1 MTYDHA
7 TRTARVITSRG
18 TAKVRNVERAAS
30 PVVAVGQV
38 DGRRWSTL
46 EGVATVRYDA
56 EAVRDAEARYTA
68 RYRRPRANPERVV
81 VEIAVRRFLGTVRP
95 GREPPGPDAAD
106 RASLG
111 AGRGAPAEPAGPP
124 GDGADVPGQR
134 RTSRERTTS
143 VSRSTPK
150 ATMKAICSRKAS
162 GITPRA
168 AKVAASTTPAR

>member
-1 MTYDHA
+1 MDTDRRSDDDAEFTAFWQERRVCFLSTPRADGTPHLVPVGVTYDHA

-56 EAVRDAEARYTA
+56 EAVRDAEARYAA

-95 GREPPGPDAAD
+95 GAGTA
-106 RASLG
+106 G
-111 AGRGAPAEPAGPP
+111 A
-124 GDGADVPGQR
+124 
-134 RTSRERTTS
+134 
-143 VSRSTPK
+143 
-150 ATMKAICSRKAS
+150 
-162 GITPRA
+162 
-168 AKVAASTTPAR
+168 

>member
-1 MTYDHA
+1 MDTDRRPDDDAEFTAFWQERRVCFLSTPRADGTPHLVPVGVTYDHA

-56 EAVRDAEARYTA
+56 EAVREAEARYAA

-95 GREPPGPDAAD
+95 GAGTA
-106 RASLG
+106 G
-111 AGRGAPAEPAGPP
+111 A
-124 GDGADVPGQR
+124 
-134 RTSRERTTS
+134 
-143 VSRSTPK
+143 
-150 ATMKAICSRKAS
+150 
-162 GITPRA
+162 
-168 AKVAASTTPAR
+168 

>member
-1 MTYDHA
+1 MDTDRRPDDDAEFTAFWQERRVCFLSTPRADGTPHLVPVGVTYDHA

-56 EAVRDAEARYTA
+56 EAVRDAEARYAA

-81 VEIAVRRFLGTVRP
+81 VEIEVRRFLGTVRP
-95 GREPPGPDAAD
+95 GAGTA
-106 RASLG
+106 G
-111 AGRGAPAEPAGPP
+111 A
-124 GDGADVPGQR
+124 
-134 RTSRERTTS
+134 
-143 VSRSTPK
+143 
-150 ATMKAICSRKAS
+150 
-162 GITPRA
+162 
-168 AKVAASTTPAR
+168 

>member
-1 MTYDHA
+1 MDTDRRPDDDAEFTAFWQERRVCFLSTPRADGTPHLVPVGVTYDHA

-56 EAVRDAEARYTA
+56 EAVRDAEARYAA

-95 GREPPGPDAAD
+95 GAGTA
-106 RASLG
+106 G
-111 AGRGAPAEPAGPP
+111 A
-124 GDGADVPGQR
+124 
-134 RTSRERTTS
+134 
-143 VSRSTPK
+143 
-150 ATMKAICSRKAS
+150 
-162 GITPRA
+162 
-168 AKVAASTTPAR
+168 

>member
-1 MTYDHA
+1 MDTDRRSDDDAEFTAFWQERRVCFLSTPRADGTPHLVPVGVTYDHA

-46 EGVATVRYDA
+46 EGVATVWYDA
-56 EAVRDAEARYTA
+56 EAVRDAEARYAA

-95 GREPPGPDAAD
+95 GAGTA
-106 RASLG
+106 G
-111 AGRGAPAEPAGPP
+111 A
-124 GDGADVPGQR
+124 
-134 RTSRERTTS
+134 
-143 VSRSTPK
+143 
-150 ATMKAICSRKAS
+150 
-162 GITPRA
+162 
-168 AKVAASTTPAR
+168 

>member
-1 MTYDHA
+1 MDTDRRPDDDAEFTAFWQERRVCFLSTPRADGTPHLVPVGVTYDHA

-18 TAKVRNVERAAS
+18 TAKVRNVERTAS

-56 EAVRDAEARYTA
+56 EAVRDAEARYAA

-95 GREPPGPDAAD
+95 GAGTA
-106 RASLG
+106 G
-111 AGRGAPAEPAGPP
+111 A
-124 GDGADVPGQR
+124 
-134 RTSRERTTS
+134 
-143 VSRSTPK
+143 
-150 ATMKAICSRKAS
+150 
-162 GITPRA
+162 
-168 AKVAASTTPAR
+168 

>member
-1 MTYDHA
+1 MDTDRRPDDDADFTAFWQERRVCFLSTPRADGTPHLVPVGVTYDHA

-56 EAVRDAEARYTA
+56 EAVRDAEARYAA

-95 GREPPGPDAAD
+95 GAGTA
-106 RASLG
+106 G
-111 AGRGAPAEPAGPP
+111 A
-124 GDGADVPGQR
+124 
-134 RTSRERTTS
+134 
-143 VSRSTPK
+143 
-150 ATMKAICSRKAS
+150 
-162 GITPRA
+162 
-168 AKVAASTTPAR
+168 

>member
-1 MTYDHA
+1 MDTDRRPDDDAEFTAFWQERRVCFLSTTRADGTPHLVPVGVTYDHA

-56 EAVRDAEARYTA
+56 EAVRDAEARYAA

-95 GREPPGPDAAD
+95 GAGTA
-106 RASLG
+106 G
-111 AGRGAPAEPAGPP
+111 A
-124 GDGADVPGQR
+124 
-134 RTSRERTTS
+134 
-143 VSRSTPK
+143 
-150 ATMKAICSRKAS
+150 
-162 GITPRA
+162 
-168 AKVAASTTPAR
+168 

>member
-1 MTYDHA
+1 MDTDRRPDDDAEFTAFWQERRVCFLSTPRADGTPHLVPVGVTYDHA

-95 GREPPGPDAAD
+95 GAGTA
-106 RASLG
+106 G
-111 AGRGAPAEPAGPP
+111 A
-124 GDGADVPGQR
+124 
-134 RTSRERTTS
+134 
-143 VSRSTPK
+143 
-150 ATMKAICSRKAS
+150 
-162 GITPRA
+162 
-168 AKVAASTTPAR
+168 